1 MVNMWAGHVGQ
12 GGWVYQQ
19 MGHKSNVCNCIVPAQ
34 EQNECCCKCSDV
46 NGVTIV
52 HSPHFN
58 LTSAAPTS
66 GMFSESRDPGHGT
79 WDSLHQTRNPSS
91 TCNPNKYF
99 EALLKVA
106 MGSNQIMDT
115 FTPSL
120 TQLQQAPPLVATV
133 ATDNSAGKIIC
144 LPNKTFLINIQ

>member
-12 GGWVYQQ
+12 GWCVYQY

-34 EQNECCCKCSDV
+34 EQNECCCKFSDV

-58 LTSAAPTS
+58 LTSAASTS

-79 WDSLHQTRNPSS
+79 VWDSQHQTRNPSS

-99 EALLKVA
+99 EALLRVV

-120 TQLQQAPPLVATV
+120 TQLQQAPASS
-133 ATDNSAGKIIC
+133 NSRIYQNC
-144 LPNKTFLINIQ
+144 R